1 MMEPVWIAFSCG
13 IFLGTCIGV
22 LGLGLL
28 YLNRDN
34 KLMIELQ
41 DANDRIQ
48 ELTTL
53 REILKGEIFRLSKN
67 YKPRKPQPRKRR
79 NYKKNRTKN
88 L

>member
-28 YLNRDN
+28 YLNKDN

-41 DANDRIQ
+41 DANDRIH
-48 ELTTL
+48 L
-53 REILKGEIFRLSKN
+53 G
-67 YKPRKPQPRKRR
+67 
-79 NYKKNRTKN
+79 
-88 L
+88 

>member
-13 IFLGTCIGV
+13 IFLGNCIGV

-28 YLNRDN
+28 YLNKDN

>member
-1 MMEPVWIAFSCG
+1 M
-13 IFLGTCIGV
+13 
-22 LGLGLL
+22 
-28 YLNRDN
+28 NKDN